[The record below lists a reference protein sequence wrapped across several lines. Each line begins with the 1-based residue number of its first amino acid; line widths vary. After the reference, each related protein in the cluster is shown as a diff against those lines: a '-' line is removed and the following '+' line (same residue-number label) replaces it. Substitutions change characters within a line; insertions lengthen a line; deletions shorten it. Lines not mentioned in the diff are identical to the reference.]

1 MHKTLVPPLAALLL
15 AAALTLRAGPAA
27 AGWPDQ
33 NGAWDDLAPALG
45 HEDLPARDEAA
56 ADDRGRKASL
66 ATLTDWLGT
75 LYDGA
80 MAKLRGDAP
89 AVDAG
94 QQRVAVKADPRAYA
108 DKGVQAA
115 AHLAP
120 LGLSSTL
127 QTQLGTQ
134 TMRQSMAVST
144 GCGRPWLPHQ
154 LSGSVSGM
162 PGRGDWNGQARASW
176 GSACA
181 AGQPGWRF
189 TAAMQ
194 DLAHEADGSL
204 GLEYRPRPTS
214 SLGGRGLGAVRAT
227 VTETGGSIGLD
238 GRLDQGLLPASL
250 LPVRSL
256 PVNADVEWQQ
266 DGSARLRLGTRLR
279 F

>member
-1 MHKTLVPPLAALLL
+1 MRRILLPLPLAALML
-15 AAALTLRAGPAA
+15 AAALALLAGPAA

-33 NGAWDDLAPALG
+33 YGAWDDLAPALG

-56 ADDRGRKASL
+56 EQQGRKASL

-80 MAKLRGDAP
+80 MAKLRGDTP
-89 AVDAG
+89 AVDAA
-94 QQRVAVKADPRAYA
+94 QRRLALKADPRAYA
-108 DKGVQAA
+108 DRGVQAA

-127 QTQLGTQ
+127 QTQLGTR
-134 TMRQSMAVST
+134 TMRQSMAVSA
-144 GCGRPWLPHQ
+144 GCGSRWLPHQ
-154 LSGSVSGM
+154 VSGSVSGM
-162 PGRGDWNGQARASW
+162 PGRDDWNGQARASW

-194 DLAHEADGSL
+194 DLAHDADGSL
-204 GLEYRPRPTS
+204 GLEYRPRPTG
-214 SLGGRGLGAVRAT
+214 SLGGLSAVRAT

-238 GRLDQGLLPASL
+238 GRLDRGLLPASL